1 MQNMNQDNTILA
13 IDPGSAKCGLAV
25 LDSKKN
31 ILHHEIVETKDFA
44 RRLILVKEFSVNT
57 IALGNGTFSKEIK
70 KIINETLPDINI
82 ISVGERNTTEAGKK
96 LYFKYNPPKWFWR
109 FIPISLQTPK
119 TPYDD
124 YAAVA
129 IGIKYLEEK

>member
-1 MQNMNQDNTILA
+1 MA
-13 IDPGSAKCGLAV
+13 IDPGSVKCGIAV

-31 ILHHEIVETKDFA
+31 ILHHEIVETKDIA
-44 RRLILVKEFSVNT
+44 RRLILVKEFSVSI

-70 KIINETLPDINI
+70 KIINETVPDINI
-82 ISVGERNTTEAGKK
+82 VSVGERNTTETGKK

-109 FIPISLQTPK
+109 LIPIGLQTPK
-119 TPYDD
+119 EPYDD

-129 IGIKYLEEK
+129 IGIKYLGGK